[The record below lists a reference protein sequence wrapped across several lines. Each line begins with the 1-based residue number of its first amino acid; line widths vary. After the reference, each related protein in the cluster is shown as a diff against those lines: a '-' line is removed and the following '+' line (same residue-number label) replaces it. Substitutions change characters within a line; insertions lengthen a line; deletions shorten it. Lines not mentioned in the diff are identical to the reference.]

1 MILRNRQ
8 ILLGV
13 LLLSLVLAAGCET
26 AKGFAT
32 GFATG
37 VASTTTGAAKDATGI
52 WQGFLRMDSWM
63 RENLW

>member
-13 LLLSLVLAAGCET
+13 LLLSLVLGAGCET
-26 AKGFAT
+26 TK

-37 VASTTTGAAKDATGI
+37 VATGVASTATGAAKDATEI
-52 WQGFLRMDSWM
+52 WQGFLRIDSWM